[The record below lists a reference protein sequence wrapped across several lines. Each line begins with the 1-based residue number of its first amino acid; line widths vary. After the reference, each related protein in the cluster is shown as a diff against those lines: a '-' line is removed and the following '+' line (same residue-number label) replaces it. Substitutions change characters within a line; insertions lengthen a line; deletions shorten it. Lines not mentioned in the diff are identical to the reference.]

1 VALNFPNSPGIGSV
15 YTDSVSGFS
24 YEWDGTV
31 WKSYSLASSSQIKI
45 LDDISGSFNGIGKT
59 FAITSNS
66 VAISPPSPQSLII
79 NLGGVVQDPTDDYS
93 VSGSNII
100 FSDAPTSGLT
110 FSGVSLGFAV
120 PITTILDGTTTQGSL
135 NVVGLLS
142 AANLIVSGVST
153 FTNGPV
159 LIGSGTS
166 TGTESQSLQVT
177 GGAYVSGNLG
187 IGTTNST
194 YKLQVKGQTL
204 LGGNSADAY
213 LAIYDDNGGS
223 NISFEAYNLANTV
236 KKDITLNSYGGNV
249 GIGTTNP
256 TQALHV
262 VGDTLITGIATAS
275 GGFNIGIQSAGTNV
289 TTGVIT
295 AINFVGTGNTFQ
307 YNAGTKTVS
316 VSISGGGGGFSIR
329 NYILSI

>member
-1 VALNFPNSPGIGSV
+1 MALNFPNSPGIGSV

-24 YEWDGTV
+24 YEWNGTL
-31 WKSYSLASSSQIKI
+31 WKSYSPASSSQIKI

-110 FSGVSLGFAV
+110 FSGVSLGPSV

-153 FTNGPV
+153 FTNGLV

-166 TGTESQSLQVT
+166 TGTSGQVLQV
-177 GGAYVSGNLG
+177 AG
-187 IGTTNST
+187 INSSV
-194 YKLQVKGQTL
+194 Y
-204 LGGNSADAY
+204 
-213 LAIYDDNGGS
+213 IGGS
-223 NISFEAYNLANTV
+223 
-236 KKDITLNSYGGNV
+236 V

-256 TQALHV
+256 TQALTV
-262 VGDTLITGIATAS
+262 VGVVSATS
-275 GGFNIGIQSAGTNV
+275 F
-289 TTGVIT
+289 
-295 AINFVGTGNTFQ
+295 TGNGANLTGL
-307 YNAGTKTVS
+307 NIPAGYTELD
-316 VSISGGGGGFSIR
+316 GMLFGW
-329 NYILSI
+329 YINN